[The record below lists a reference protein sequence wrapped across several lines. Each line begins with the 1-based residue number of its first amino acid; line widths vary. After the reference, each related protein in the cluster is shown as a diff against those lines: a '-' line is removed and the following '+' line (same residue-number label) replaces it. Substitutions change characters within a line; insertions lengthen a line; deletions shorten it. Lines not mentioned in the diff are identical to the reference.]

1 MKTLQPATS
10 IILHIGARAMSSM
23 SAAGGAIA
31 ASVEQQPAVEPDRS
45 TFYHKDLSIVRA
57 TAGQMQPKP
66 LGTIDQI
73 KFGHHFSD
81 HMMEVDWSDTAGW
94 NQPEISPLH
103 SVQLHPGAKVLHYA
117 IELFEG
123 MKAYRGIDD
132 RIRLFRPEMNIARM
146 KRTAARAALPDF
158 DAEEMLKV
166 IAELVRLDREWV
178 PYSASSSLYIRP
190 TLIGT
195 DPTLGVAHSRTAK
208 MFILTGPV
216 GTFFPTGFKSISLFA
231 DPSYARAFP
240 GGVGAY
246 KMGCNYAPT
255 LLIGKHAHDLGYQ
268 QVLWLTGPDEKIT
281 EVGAMNIFIYWRN
294 ECGELE
300 LITPPLND
308 GLILPGVV
316 RDSVLSI
323 AREWGE
329 FRVTERYPTMA
340 ELRRALHERRLLQ
353 MFGCGTACVIS
364 PIGRIAYVERGTGR
378 IDELH
383 IPTMASKAT
392 VMQRMYDTINDIQY
406 GRMDRPDWVR
416 IVD

>member
-1 MKTLQPATS
+1 MKTLQPAKS
-10 IILHIGARAMSSM
+10 ILRHAARAMSSL
-23 SAAGGAIA
+23 SDGAVAVPI
-31 ASVEQQPAVEPDRS
+31 EQQPAESDRS

-57 TAGQMQPKP
+57 TSAQLQPKP
-66 LGTIDQI
+66 LGTVDQL
-73 KFGHHFSD
+73 KFGHHFAD

-94 NQPEISPLH
+94 SRPEVCPLRNI
-103 SVQLHPGAKVLHYA
+103 QLHPGAKVLHYA

-132 RIRLFRPEMNIARM
+132 RIRLFRPDMNMARM
-146 KRTAARAALPDF
+146 KRTAIRAALPDF
-158 DAEEMLKV
+158 DADELMK
-166 IAELVRLDREWV
+166 IIGELVRLDREWV
-178 PYSASSSLYIRP
+178 PYSSSSSLYIRP

-208 MFILTGPV
+208 LFVLTGPV
-216 GTFFPTGFKSISLFA
+216 GTFFPTGFQPIALFA

-246 KMGCNYAPT
+246 KMGCNYAPSI
-255 LLIGKHAHDLGYQ
+255 LIGKQANELGCQ
-268 QVLWLTGPDEKIT
+268 QVLWLSGPDEKIT
-281 EVGAMNIFIYWRN
+281 EVGAMNIFVYWRN

-300 LITPPLND
+300 LVTPPLND

-316 RDSVLSI
+316 RDSVLLI

-378 IDELH
+378 VEDMQ
-383 IPTMASKAT
+383 IPTMVSKAT
-392 VMQRMYDTINDIQY
+392 VMQRLYETINDIQY
-406 GRMDRPDWVR
+406 GRMDRPEWIR